1 MTLPGFV
8 LLDKPEGDTS
18 FKTLFPLKRL
28 FATGR
33 VGHAGTLDLRASGL
47 IVAAVGRA
55 TRLLPYVERS
65 DKVYTFKIHLG
76 YETDTLEWDG
86 NLVAQGEPLQ
96 IGNEA
101 FEAALKDFLG
111 EQLQVPP
118 NYSAIKIGGVRASDI
133 SLKGRQVELKP
144 RKIRIDVLRSLGRA
158 LPTAG
163 EAGRSFAA
171 FCVECKCSKGTYIRA
186 LCRDLGRRLGTFGSV
201 SQIRRTAIGDIQVS
215 RAQAPSALSE
225 GSLIPVQ
232 EIVPFPV
239 LTLSPTEIQTL
250 RNGNWLPYAGEI
262 QGLGEDGLLFAA
274 SSEGQVQT
282 LCRFEPGRISPK
294 LFLGQDEV

>member
-28 FATGR
+28 FGTRR

-55 TRLLPYVERS
+55 TRLLPYVESR
-65 DKVYTFKIHLG
+65 DKAYTFRIHLG

-86 NLVAQGEPLQ
+86 DVTAQGEPLQ
-96 IGNEA
+96 ISDGD
-101 FEAALKDFLG
+101 FECALKDFLG

-133 SLKGRQVELKP
+133 SIKGRQVELQP
-144 RKIRIDVLRSLGRA
+144 RKIRITSLRSLGRTV
-158 LPTAG
+158 PTEG
-163 EAGRSFAA
+163 ETGRSFAA
-171 FCVECKCSKGTYIRA
+171 FDLECECSKGTYIRA
-186 LCRDLGRRLGTFGSV
+186 LCRDLGRKLGTFGSV
-201 SQIRRTAIGDIQVS
+201 SKIRRTAIGNLQVS
-215 RAQAPSALSE
+215 SAKAPSDLATDA
-225 GSLIPVQ
+225 LIPVE

-239 LTLSPTEIQTL
+239 LKFQDAEIQAL
-250 RNGNWLPYAGEI
+250 RNGNWLPFKGEVPD
-262 QGLGEDGLLFAA
+262 LGNEGLLFASA
-274 SSEGQVQT
+274 PNGTVQT
-282 LCRFEPGRISPK
+282 LCRFEPGRVLPK
-294 LFLGQDEV
+294 LFLGEDDA